1 MSIVNLMTGMPKMAM
16 IGGAVGGLSQDPF
29 ENPFSAVLGAGIG
42 AMSAMNMVYHKRIS
56 PVSKKGSLIE
66 FDYRKTSKLIM
77 DEKSKT
83 QALDNLHVHSQRIA
97 KLEAMV
103 ARRTTRYNDEIDY
116 INSTRKSIELSKQKR
131 KEQLIRIVNK
141 NKIADKTH
149 GSKLTAALGAFS
161 VDNIRASVPNNEVA
175 LSAIEQAQKNADKIQ
190 IKIDSLKEYIDRRKI
205 YEQNIQELAKNRG
218 INPFDIAK
226 LDKSNITEEI
236 ASVINDAKKMG
247 TNRLV
252 SVSNPTTE
260 TISSTIR
267 KTSVSGNF
275 KTQQRLDAIKKHLI
289 DVMGHSEK
297 SAERKSRMLE
307 LGLKGKDFDLVDS
320 SLVIRDTNGSRRMPL
335 TSHTKGITRF
345 SKIDG
350 TFYISSGVNPFG
362 LDMVDKRSSLTSD
375 IAEAIGTNDIDIL
388 PKIRFDPEEYI
399 AFFAADKNADA
410 VGLTNDFVRKN
421 LEYIQGEAHLGDVSL
436 EELIKFTDQDFTPHA
451 RHESAHSLGYMKAI
465 REKNGQIS
473 MVDVQTIGREVNGRP
488 TQSQA
493 SLILDMFRNKYGVNP
508 MEAQPVNTI
517 GRYVNPELLDR
528 FHETLGTFPSADRG
542 YDAQL
547 SRGYTTSDHMLMNRY
562 DINEDWAKKLALE
575 FGDQYSIDDGA
586 GLISRSAAAK
596 IQAEGYQT
604 FEIHRSKFT
613 GEYLVNSDIAEILAA
628 DKSRRQDLIDK
639 MKIHADTVLGY
650 DKDMN
655 AVKIGNVFTNG
666 RIHSISESDGKLTL
680 RVKSKFDGLNE
691 NWIKLF
697 GAGSKGG
704 YTVVPDDV
712 FENMKKLMNVT
723 DDIDMIAGQS
733 ETGNKILAKLIDGT
747 AEEKDS
753 ALKSLIEQ
761 IESSDIKQPYLDNQ
775 YFSKHLG
782 ILKNTAS
789 SSDDIAK
796 SALFMLMQTD
806 FKGNT
811 DLATSIEY
819 ATNDASVI
827 HDLKQLTS
835 DGGRIFHAQRDMA
848 QQKLDSIVNSV
859 DIRKMRTLRTAVST
873 DLGGGLHGVGNV
885 GSMSWIE
892 QAQLRSYGA
901 SLDFINAISTP
912 NNDALFELSMIQ
924 SSAQK
929 SSSVTEADKIARAN
943 DIVGLFDL
951 HPEQRFVAADMYR
964 DRSMSHV
971 LHNLTIPEGYEGIIK
986 SVPIPFVETNR
997 SGIYEQET
1005 GDLLKAMDAKR
1016 KSLIRMDLEYTA
1028 ADERKRKVLA
1038 PKYIEE
1044 LSAFEKSIRQS
1055 VTGESSIIKEV
1066 SKRQME
1072 GSAFL
1077 RARSIGGKF
1086 AEAMEGEKYPGIVLS
1101 QSQAIELAKR
1111 AGIEADVSI
1120 EAFGDDGYGKLMFH
1134 DGKEFRAFN
1143 TLTSREPSQGAY
1155 SILGTEVYIA
1165 PEGMLKDGEVGIANT
1180 KHNPFKTG
1188 QFTDFD
1194 YDMLKVAS
1202 ANFQGGFK
1210 DLEEHTAFVKKLMDA
1225 QVEAFGDAETM
1236 ALALSRKGNKAST
1249 VMHSSL
1255 MSELDYISHQS
1266 FSSLKSKQRKFLA
1279 SHTTDLSMNLTE
1291 ALSRHLNATVT
1302 DPAELMKRS
1311 IMGRTLIHNIT
1322 ESLLKSAHR
1331 SSLDLQN
1338 AAGISEIES
1347 LKAAYAKLHNKTGK
1361 AGEFEADFKKATT
1374 SLFGANMTDDV
1385 KAIYDSAMS
1394 DVTSAAKA
1402 HVEEIEANRGRIQ
1415 DFRGARTFDQ
1425 IIEETQKYAKTGEL
1439 TTRPGEEIP
1448 EILDGFRRKAS
1459 NAFHHIKRNIIANK
1473 KPIGLGLAG
1482 LAATALVF
1490 GGDKPEMTKES
1501 LPFETSDGILPPLQ
1515 SENAQVFKKKSFD
1528 NRRST
1533 NIKGSYK
1540 EKGASSSRLK
1550 RDTFGHKNG
1559 RTNITIRDKR
1569 DSSY

>member
-1 MSIVNLMTGMPKMAM
+1 MSVVNLMTGMPKMAM

-42 AMSAMNMVYHKRIS
+42 TMSAMNMVYHKRIS
-56 PVSKKGSLIE
+56 PVSKKGSLID
-66 FDYRKTSKLIM
+66 FDYKKTSKIVM

-83 QALDNLHVHSQRIA
+83 QALNNLHIHSERIA
-97 KLEAMV
+97 KLEAIV
-103 ARRTTRYNDEIDY
+103 ARRTIKYNNELDWIKSTYETIEI
-116 INSTRKSIELSKQKR
+116 SKQKR
-131 KEQLIRIVNK
+131 REKLL
-141 NKIADKTH
+141 KIISNNNAADKMH
-149 GSKLTAALGAFS
+149 MFKLTKKLGPFS
-161 VDNIRASVPNNEVA
+161 IDNFRELPINATTLDAINKAQGKASV
-175 LSAIEQAQKNADKIQ
+175 IKW
-190 IKIDSLKEYIDRRKI
+190 KIDNLNGYIARRKI
-205 YEQNIQELAKNRG
+205 YEHNIQELAKNRG
-218 INPFDIAK
+218 IAPFDITK
-226 LDKSNITEEI
+226 LDKTNITEEI
-236 ASVINDAKKMG
+236 ASVINDAKKM
-247 TNRLV
+247 RMDKLV
-252 SVSNPTTE
+252 SVANPITE
-260 TISSTIR
+260 TVSSVIR

-275 KTQQRLDAIKKHLI
+275 KTQQRLAAIENHLI
-289 DVMGHSEK
+289 NVMGHSKEL
-297 SAERKSRMLE
+297 AERKARMLE
-307 LGLKGKDFDLVDS
+307 IGLKGKDFDLVDS
-320 SLVIRDTNGSRRMPL
+320 SLVIRDTNGSRRIPL
-335 TSHTKGITRF
+335 TSHTKGMTRF

-375 IAEAIGTNDIDIL
+375 LATAIGTNDIDIL
-388 PKIRFDPEEYI
+388 PKIRFDPEEYM

-421 LEYIQGEAHLGDVSL
+421 LEYIQGEAHLGDRPL
-436 EELIKFTDQDFTPHA
+436 EELIGFSDKDFTPHTV
-451 RHESAHSLGYMKAI
+451 HESAHSLGFMRAI

-488 TQSQA
+488 TQSQMT
-493 SLILDMFRNKYGVNP
+493 LILDTFRNKYGVNP
-508 MEAQPVNTI
+508 MEAQSVNTI
-517 GRYVNPELLDR
+517 GRYVNPDLLHN

-547 SRGYTTSDHMLMNRY
+547 SRGYATSDYMLMNRY
-562 DINEDWAKKLALE
+562 DVNEDWAKKLALE
-575 FGDQYSIDDGA
+575 FGDQYSIADGA
-586 GLISRSAAAK
+586 GLISKSAARK

-613 GEYLVNSDIAEILAA
+613 GEYLVSSDIAEILAA
-628 DKSRRQDLIDK
+628 DKSRRQDLIDQ
-639 MKIHADTVLGY
+639 MKIYSDTVLGY

-680 RVKSKFDGLNE
+680 RIKSQFDGADE

-704 YTVVPDDV
+704 YAVVPDDV

-775 YFSKHLG
+775 YFAKHLS
-782 ILKNTAS
+782 ILKDTAS
-789 SSDDIAK
+789 SSDDIAR

-819 ATNDASVI
+819 ATSNKAALD
-827 HDLKQLTS
+827 DLKILTA

-848 QQKLDSIVNSV
+848 QEKLNSIVQSV
-859 DIRKMRTLRTAVST
+859 DMSKMRTLRTAVST

-892 QAQLRSYGA
+892 QDQLRAYGA
-901 SLDFINAISTP
+901 SSSFINEISTA

-1005 GDLLKAMDAKR
+1005 GDLLKEMDAKR

-1044 LSAFEKSIRQS
+1044 LNAFEKSIRQS
-1055 VTGESSIIKEV
+1055 VTGESNIIKEV

-1086 AEAMEGEKYPGIVLS
+1086 AEAMENEKYPGIVLS
-1101 QSQAIELAKR
+1101 QSQAVELARR
-1111 AGIEADVSI
+1111 AGVDDISI
-1120 EAFGDDGYGKLMFH
+1120 EAFGDDGYGKLMFY
-1134 DGKEFRAFN
+1134 DGKETRAFN
-1143 TLTSREPSQGAY
+1143 TLTSREPAQGAY

-1165 PEGMLKDGEVGIANT
+1165 PEGMLRDGEVGVADTTRNL
-1180 KHNPFKTG
+1180 FKTG

-1202 ANFQGGFK
+1202 VNFQAGFE
-1210 DLEEHTAFVKKLMDA
+1210 DLEAHTAFIKKLMDA
-1225 QVEAFGDAETM
+1225 QSEAFNDAEAM
-1236 ALALSRKGNKAST
+1236 ATSLSRKGNKANT
-1249 VMHSSL
+1249 VMHSSV
-1255 MSELDYISHQS
+1255 MSELDYISHQAH
-1266 FSSLKSKQRKFLA
+1266 SSLKSKQRKFLA

-1291 ALSRHLNATVT
+1291 ALTRHLNATVK
-1302 DPAELMKRS
+1302 DPSELMKRS
-1311 IMGRTLIHNIT
+1311 IVGRTLIHNIT
-1322 ESLLKSAHR
+1322 ESLIKSAHR

-1394 DVTSAAKA
+1394 DITSAAKA
-1402 HVEEIEANRGRIQ
+1402 HVEEIEANGGRIQ

-1425 IIEETQKYAKTGEL
+1425 IIEETQKYAKTGEI